1 MGEGAVVADTAP
13 AASGGTGE
21 PAPQAAPAPVDAE
34 KEAKMATIQAAM
46 ERARAQRETAR
57 PKNTDNLSPE
67 QGKVAAEIEAR
78 RVAAHLIDAEPAA
91 TPASGKP
98 V

>member
-1 MGEGAVVADTAP
+1 
-13 AASGGTGE
+13 
-21 PAPQAAPAPVDAE
+21 
-34 KEAKMATIQAAM
+34 MAIIQAAM
-46 ERARAQRETAR
+46 ERARAQREAAR

-78 RVAAHLIDAEPAA
+78 RAAAHLIDAEPAA